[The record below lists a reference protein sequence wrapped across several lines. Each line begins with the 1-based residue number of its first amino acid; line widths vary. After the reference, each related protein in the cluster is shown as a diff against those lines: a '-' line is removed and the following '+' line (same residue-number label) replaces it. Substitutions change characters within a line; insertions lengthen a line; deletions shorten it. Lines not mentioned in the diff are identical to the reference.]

1 MVVAGLLLVV
11 LVGGVVAATVL
22 REPGDDG
29 DVRTDA
35 SAPDGGAAGEP
46 EAVVAVTVDA
56 VTFAVEPTEVTLRFR
71 DAAGGELA
79 THSTGVSGQPAP
91 DGAGQVFVDRAL
103 LQPLPPGDLELEA
116 TLSGPD
122 GEQTC
127 THDFSVLPDERLI
140 LRVAL
145 GSPLGAP
152 DGCATI
158 QTLDEWA
165 AGRGNPEGESYVG
178 LSEDEAIERAS
189 EVGARV
195 VGRDGVD
202 LVITMDFRPGR
213 VNLTVFDGTVVA
225 AMVEG

>member
-1 MVVAGLLLVV
+1 LPRCA
-11 LVGGVVAATVL
+11 
-22 REPGDDG
+22 RP
-29 DVRTDA
+29 R
-35 SAPDGGAAGEP
+35 
-46 EAVVAVTVDA
+46 
-56 VTFAVEPTEVTLRFR
+56 
-71 DAAGGELA
+71 
-79 THSTGVSGQPAP
+79 
-91 DGAGQVFVDRAL
+91 RAL
-103 LQPLPPGDLELEA
+103 RSFPTRRSSDL
-116 TLSGPD
+116 GPD

-225 AMVEG
+225 AMVEGWPPPAVRPQRPRPDPGGAPGPAGP